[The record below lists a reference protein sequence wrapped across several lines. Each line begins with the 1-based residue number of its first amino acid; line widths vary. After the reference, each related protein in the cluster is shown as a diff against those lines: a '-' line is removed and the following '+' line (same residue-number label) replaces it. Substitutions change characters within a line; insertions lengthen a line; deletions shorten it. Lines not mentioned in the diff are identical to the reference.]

1 MDPARH
7 GKDNVF
13 GQMKETKEST
23 VMLMALTLCNLGSV
37 ATFSVH
43 VSEIFDKKDW
53 TLIPLSI
60 IVLLVNVPVDG
71 SWGAW
76 GNWHDCS
83 STCGGGAQSRT
94 RLCDNPLPESGG
106 SLCTTNI
113 LYLLSITDTG
123 ILTETDNQTCNNHNC
138 PTTTTTTT
146 KPMHGKI
153 ICCSFHSCYGF

>member
-53 TLIPLSI
+53 TLII
-60 IVLLVNVPVDG
+60 
-71 SWGAW
+71 A
-76 GNWHDCS
+76 
-83 STCGGGAQSRT
+83 
-94 RLCDNPLPESGG
+94 
-106 SLCTTNI
+106 
-113 LYLLSITDTG
+113 
-123 ILTETDNQTCNNHNC
+123 
-138 PTTTTTTT
+138 
-146 KPMHGKI
+146 
-153 ICCSFHSCYGF
+153 

>member
-53 TLIPLSI
+53 TLI
-60 IVLLVNVPVDG
+60 IVMIHSLINNCV
-71 SWGAW
+71 
-76 GNWHDCS
+76 
-83 STCGGGAQSRT
+83 TC
-94 RLCDNPLPESGG
+94 
-106 SLCTTNI
+106 
-113 LYLLSITDTG
+113 
-123 ILTETDNQTCNNHNC
+123 
-138 PTTTTTTT
+138 
-146 KPMHGKI
+146 
-153 ICCSFHSCYGF
+153 